1 MNKLVLTALGVMA
14 ISACNTNPFLT
25 EWTGADAFPPFDKI
39 KTSDFVPAVKAGIEQ
54 QEAEVNA
61 IVTNEAAPTFENTI
75 AAYELSGEILAKT
88 LGVLYNVSESDA
100 TPEMQAV
107 MDEVTPLL
115 TASSDNIFMNKAF
128 FERVKA
134 VYADSSSLDREQY
147 MVTKK
152 LYKYFVDNGI
162 SLSDAEQARFKEINA
177 ELATLSQKFGN
188 DLLAENNAFKAEIGI
203 PVSSYPVFMSSCAD
217 RAKREAA
224 FKAYSTRGAHDN
236 ANSTKQTLVDIIRLR
251 TEKAQM
257 LGYDCAADM
266 ILSDKMAHDHAT
278 VDAFLEK
285 IMVKAVARAKDEIK
299 SMQKF
304 MDEDIAAGLLPAGSK
319 IQPWDWWYYSEKVR
333 KADYDL
339 HEEET
344 KPYFELSNVRKGVFK
359 AAEKLYDL
367 NIEKVNGYPVYN
379 PEVEVFRVSDKDG
392 SLIGLFMTDMLPR
405 STKRSGAWMS
415 NFRDQYMDAS
425 GKDVRPIVVNVCNF
439 GQPDDTVKLLTIDE
453 VETAFHEFGHALHG
467 LLSKCRYKEVSGTAV
482 AHDFVETFSQFNEN
496 WAFQPEILAEYAH
509 HYKTGEV
516 IPDSLVA
523 KINNASKFNQGFA
536 TTELCAASLL
546 DIRWHELGADTDW
559 NSLDIEAFEKNV
571 CKEIGLIDEIIPRY
585 RSTYFSHIF
594 GGAYGAGYYGYLW
607 AEVIDMDMFEFW
619 ESKGL
624 WNHDMAIKFRKI
636 FLEKGGSEEPMVL
649 YRQFCGENAE
659 PDPDALLRAR
669 GL

>member
-224 FKAYSTRGAHDN
+224 FKA
-236 ANSTKQTLVDIIRLR
+236 
-251 TEKAQM
+251 
-257 LGYDCAADM
+257 
-266 ILSDKMAHDHAT
+266 
-278 VDAFLEK
+278 
-285 IMVKAVARAKDEIK
+285 
-299 SMQKF
+299 
-304 MDEDIAAGLLPAGSK
+304 
-319 IQPWDWWYYSEKVR
+319 
-333 KADYDL
+333 
-339 HEEET
+339 
-344 KPYFELSNVRKGVFK
+344 
-359 AAEKLYDL
+359 
-367 NIEKVNGYPVYN
+367 
-379 PEVEVFRVSDKDG
+379 
-392 SLIGLFMTDMLPR
+392 
-405 STKRSGAWMS
+405 
-415 NFRDQYMDAS
+415 
-425 GKDVRPIVVNVCNF
+425 
-439 GQPDDTVKLLTIDE
+439 
-453 VETAFHEFGHALHG
+453 
-467 LLSKCRYKEVSGTAV
+467 
-482 AHDFVETFSQFNEN
+482 
-496 WAFQPEILAEYAH
+496 
-509 HYKTGEV
+509 
-516 IPDSLVA
+516 
-523 KINNASKFNQGFA
+523 
-536 TTELCAASLL
+536 
-546 DIRWHELGADTDW
+546 
-559 NSLDIEAFEKNV
+559 
-571 CKEIGLIDEIIPRY
+571 
-585 RSTYFSHIF
+585 
-594 GGAYGAGYYGYLW
+594 
-607 AEVIDMDMFEFW
+607 
-619 ESKGL
+619 
-624 WNHDMAIKFRKI
+624 
-636 FLEKGGSEEPMVL
+636 
-649 YRQFCGENAE
+649 
-659 PDPDALLRAR
+659 
-669 GL
+669 